1 MLIFGVDFW
10 SPKACFRIHS
20 MCAFQASLQK
30 SGKKNL
36 NSKAH
41 WDLNISGKNYKP
53 ALCYRF
59 FF

>member
-10 SPKACFRIHS
+10 SPKVCFRIHS

-36 NSKAH
+36 NSKH
-41 WDLNISGKNYKP
+41 IGT
-53 ALCYRF
+53 
-59 FF
+59 